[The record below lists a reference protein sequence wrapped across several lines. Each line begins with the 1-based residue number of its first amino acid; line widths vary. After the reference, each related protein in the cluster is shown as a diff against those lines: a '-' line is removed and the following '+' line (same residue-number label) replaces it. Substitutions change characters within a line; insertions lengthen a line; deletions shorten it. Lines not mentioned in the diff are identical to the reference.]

1 MPDTSLSWAN
11 MKDHLRRYGVIYI
24 VVIGV
29 MLVGANLLWTS
40 TAPRVPEEQR
50 VLIYL
55 ADAQSNA
62 EPLNA
67 LATDLLTEAQAYDPT
82 LREIAFESLL
92 FSDPD
97 QDYTGMMVLMA
108 RLAAGEG
115 DLFLAGPKAM
125 EALTR
130 SGACE
135 TLDDALAGGWMAGRG
150 LEPWYGD
157 YVDPDTGV
165 AETRLSGLKLDTLDA
180 LFELRAFYN
189 EGGALAVAVNST
201 NQETAMKVAEL
212 LVDRLIE
219 EGKDHA

>member
-11 MKDHLRRYGVIYI
+11 LKDHLRRYGVIYI

-55 ADAQSNA
+55 ADAQSDS

-67 LATDLLTEAQAYDPT
+67 LAADLLTEAQAYDPT

-92 FSDPD
+92 FADPD

-125 EALTR
+125 
-130 SGACE
+130 
-135 TLDDALAGGWMAGRG
+135 
-150 LEPWYGD
+150 
-157 YVDPDTGV
+157 
-165 AETRLSGLKLDTLDA
+165 
-180 LFELRAFYN
+180 
-189 EGGALAVAVNST
+189 
-201 NQETAMKVAEL
+201 
-212 LVDRLIE
+212 
-219 EGKDHA
+219 